1 MGVGEVGGEDVVEDD
16 AQAHELDDVGQDGE
30 GGEVSANVE
39 RMAFMVQLFDPPSF
53 ARTSNGSCDVIMS
66 KAPCEK

>member
-1 MGVGEVGGEDVVEDD
+1 MRVGEVGGEDVVEDD

-39 RMAFMVQLFDPPSF
+39 RMAFMVQ
-53 ARTSNGSCDVIMS
+53 
-66 KAPCEK
+66 

>member
-1 MGVGEVGGEDVVEDD
+1 MRVGEVGGEDVVEDD

-39 RMAFMVQLFDPPSF
+39 RMAIIVQLFDLPSS
-53 ARTSNGSCDVIMS
+53 ARTSGQ
-66 KAPCEK
+66 

>member
-1 MGVGEVGGEDVVEDD
+1 MRVGEVGGEDVVEDD

-39 RMAFMVQLFDPPSF
+39 RMAFTVRLFDPPSF
-53 ARTSNGSCDVIMS
+53 ARTSNGFGDLIMS